1 MAPPHDPPHRPPASV
16 TAPAVVL
23 LLAAG
28 VPLALLVL
36 ASALP
41 TLLVLATAAAVL
53 AGGLDADDVAAYP
66 GLTEAPGLGD
76 HLRSVAWLDPA
87 LPLLCTALDSCASA
101 ASPGGRSSGRRRR
114 CAGVVALVAALVGVA
129 LAGLAA
135 WAWYAPPTAFQ
146 REQSAQPTEGA
157 VIFVSSLQGG
167 PWSDVAAVLVPALLA
182 ALAATVLLRPVSQ
195 QDRAFT

>member
-1 MAPPHDPPHRPPASV
+1 MNGARGWV
-16 TAPAVVL
+16 
-23 LLAAG
+23 
-28 VPLALLVL
+28 LVL

-53 AGGLDADDVAAYP
+53 AGGLDAEAVAAYP

-87 LPLLCTALDSCASA
+87 LPLLCTALSSCAAA
-101 ASPGGRSSGRRRR
+101 ASPGGRSSGWRR

-167 PWSDVAAVLVPALLA
+167 PWPDVAAVLVPAVLA
-182 ALAATVLLRPVSQ
+182 VLAATVLLRPVPQ
-195 QDRAFT
+195 QDRAFA